1 MQLMCKKKKKYF
13 KANFNSSFVRY
24 IYVGIINFTELSAV

>member
-1 MQLMCKKKKKYF
+1 MQLLCKKKNISKQ
-13 KANFNSSFVRY
+13 NSNSSFV